1 MDYFRQNQG
10 KLRVACYQGL
20 LDHVG
25 KNASNKSKN
34 FENKERLGH
43 LFILPSTH
51 IGCPRHMH
59 QLYQDVMAINRAV
72 GRPDLFITVTCNPN
86 WP

>member
-43 LFILPSTH
+43 HFILPSTH
-51 IGCPRHMH
+51 IGVLDIC
-59 QLYQDVMAINRAV
+59 INYIKMQW
-72 GRPDLFITVTCNPN
+72 L
-86 WP
+86 